1 MSATATELAATR
13 PSNLR
18 VRVRVAA
25 LKLVLCSV
33 RAANTF
39 VAQFTRYPNICLLFL
54 DCHTKTSIG

>member
-1 MSATATELAATR
+1 MSATELATTK

-25 LKLVLCSV
+25 LKLLLSSV

-39 VAQFTRYPNICLLFL
+39 VAQCTRYPNICLLFL
-54 DCHTKTSIG
+54 DCHTKTFVG